1 VSSSAF
7 FGDANLLAF
16 ARCIGFAFR
25 APGFSHPAVPPPLRA
40 GLAFVLAPLGGAASS
55 APPAAAA
62 LPFALAAEVALGAA
76 LGTAASILYDGA
88 FAGGR
93 MLDDYAGVRG
103 SVPSAGVAAGAGFAR
118 LWSLAFV
125 AGFFGFGGD
134 RLVLGTFAASFAAL
148 PPGALLQP
156 GALGA
161 FAAALPG
168 ALVRAAL
175 LVGGPALACVFAG
188 QIALGVLARVVPRFS
203 PFALSFGVTFALA
216 LLATLLGFGALWPS
230 AGTPWFGS
238 GTLRLLH
245 ARVTP

>member
-1 VSSSAF
+1 
-7 FGDANLLAF
+7 
-16 ARCIGFAFR
+16 
-25 APGFSHPAVPPPLRA
+25 
-40 GLAFVLAPLGGAASS
+40 
-55 APPAAAA
+55 
-62 LPFALAAEVALGAA
+62 
-76 LGTAASILYDGA
+76 
-88 FAGGR
+88 
-93 MLDDYAGVRG
+93 
-103 SVPSAGVAAGAGFAR
+103 
-118 LWSLAFV
+118 
-125 AGFFGFGGD
+125 
-134 RLVLGTFAASFAAL
+134 L

-216 LLATLLGFGALWPS
+216 LLATFLGFGALWPS